1 MASMADLQ
9 IPGMKEIRVSTY
21 LNLELK
27 TDFIAEAA
35 RQIVRPINEFGADMR
50 GLLPKEMG
58 TSVDMRNTVPKNI
71 RLNYNSETLKK

>member
-50 GLLPKEMG
+50 
-58 TSVDMRNTVPKNI
+58 
-71 RLNYNSETLKK
+71 